1 MEVKSLGSA
10 DAIEGASINIE
21 LLRVRRAIASART
34 SGEGGIAALAAREE
48 ELRHRLDRIIERA
61 MAAGAG
67 DRVP

>member
-1 MEVKSLGSA
+1 
-10 DAIEGASINIE
+10 
-21 LLRVRRAIASART
+21 VRRAIASART